1 MSGLLLRSL
10 QNGLD
15 PNSTAKTGVPIIQY
29 CMSQGMV
36 RPVEY
41 ILANGG
47 RTNFA
52 VVHNGQRMSLL
63 LYAIQLD
70 FLYNSR
76 YFSLLTQYECSVFHT
91 EKKLVIIIN
100 NLNSIQQLMQRT
112 TKFEHLSYSLHKL
125 LELFKTIS
133 NLSLIAL
140 QVSSFT
146 LFLGKKYQFLCNETQ
161 ELINSI
167 FEVIIYSGVDITVQ
181 LACLPVCPKYLA
193 LACR

>member
-76 YFSLLTQYECSVFHT
+76 YFSLLTQYECSVFHA

-100 NLNSIQQLMQRT
+100 NLNSIQQLINRT

-125 LELFKTIS
+125 LELLSVTS
-133 NLSLIAL
+133 NLSLITMH
-140 QVSSFT
+140 VSSFAQ
-146 LFLGKKYQFLCNETQ
+146 FLSEKYYLLCNETQ
-161 ELINSI
+161 LLVNDI
-167 FEVIIYSGVDITVQ
+167 FEVIIYSGVNITVQ
-181 LACLPVCPKYLA
+181 VSCLPVCPKHLA